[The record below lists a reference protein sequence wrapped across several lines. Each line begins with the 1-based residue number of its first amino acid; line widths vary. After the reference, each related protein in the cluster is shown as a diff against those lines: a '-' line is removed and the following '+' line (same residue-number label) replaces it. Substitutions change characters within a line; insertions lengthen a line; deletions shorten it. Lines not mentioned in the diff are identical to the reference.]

1 MCKGFYGRAIN
12 LVMRVGKSAQFAL
25 ILDALRCR
33 NGESNGMDED
43 HYDAGLS
50 TTFPYLRHDLYYED
64 TEDMPNFQ
72 TDPFGNNSR
81 QLSKLKQQIVI
92 FTDFRREKQ
101 LTKDPYS
108 FFLDLFSNQF
118 GLLTRNSNE
127 RKH

>member
-12 LVMRVGKSAQFAL
+12 LVMGVGKSAQFAL

-92 FTDFRREKQ
+92 FTSRAAAESQDGVGGGGGGGGGDV
-101 LTKDPYS
+101 L
-108 FFLDLFSNQF
+108 LF
-118 GLLTRNSNE
+118 
-127 RKH
+127 

>member
-12 LVMRVGKSAQFAL
+12 LVTGVGKSAQFAL

-33 NGESNGMDED
+33 NGESNGIGED

-81 QLSKLKQQIVI
+81 QLSELKPTLFI
-92 FTDFRREKQ
+92 FQVHLQSFS
-101 LTKDPYS
+101 TKEA
-108 FFLDLFSNQF
+108 F
-118 GLLTRNSNE
+118 LTRNGIEHYSLVG
-127 RKH
+127 